1 MASAQRG
8 SEWLSAMGALGHF
21 YAAVGKKDEARA
33 VLAELQ
39 QLSNQQYVPADA
51 IAITYAGL
59 GEKEQVFAWLEKAYQ
74 EHAFKMAWLKV
85 EPRWDSLRS
94 DPRFAELVQ
103 RIGL

>member
-1 MASAQRG
+1 
-8 SEWLSAMGALGHF
+8 MGALGHF

-74 EHAFKMAWLKV
+74 EHAFKWLGSKSCRDGIACAPIRV
-85 EPRWDSLRS
+85 SRS
-94 DPRFAELVQ
+94 SFNVSACS
-103 RIGL
+103 